1 MPGGR
6 GGNALEVS
14 GAVLEKAWKKSVRKI
29 WKRSARNKS
38 LEAAVLEH
46 LAAAGNNFARSLA
59 EFKKANGGIDAI
71 DNPFES
77 GSVLEN
83 AWAIVASELDGRAH
97 AEFFENIEKGD
108 LEEVQLYM
116 CVGVNVKDMC
126 ALYKGGSERPL
137 H

>member
-1 MPGGR
+1 
-6 GGNALEVS
+6 
-14 GAVLEKAWKKSVRKI
+14 
-29 WKRSARNKS
+29 
-38 LEAAVLEH
+38 LEAAILEH

-108 LEEVQLYM
+108 FEEVQLYV

-137 H
+137 HWAALHNRLEIAQYFVKSGHKKNLGVVSEAPPTK